1 MSQTEPD
8 PSQSTEMF
16 RAFVDRGPRDQGQE
30 YEEPQRRVPPV
41 AIMAIV
47 AIVVVLAIVVWL
59 VF

>member
-16 RAFVDRGPRDQGQE
+16 RAFVERGARDRDRDRADT
-30 YEEPQRRVPPV
+30 PRRVPPV
-41 AIMAIV
+41 AILAVV
-47 AIVVVLAIVVWL
+47 AIVVVLAIAVWL

>member
-16 RAFVDRGPRDQGQE
+16 RAFVERGAADRAGTTG
-30 YEEPQRRVPPV
+30 RRVPPA
-41 AIMAIV
+41 AIAGI
-47 AIVVVLAIVVWL
+47 AAFVVVLALLVWL